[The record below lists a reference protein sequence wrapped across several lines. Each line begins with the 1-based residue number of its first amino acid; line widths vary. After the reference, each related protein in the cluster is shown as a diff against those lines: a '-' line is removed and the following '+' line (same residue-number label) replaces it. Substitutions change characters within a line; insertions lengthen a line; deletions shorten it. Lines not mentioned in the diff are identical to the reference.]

1 MSNAQK
7 LPDVIDE
14 SGKKHDLKLFT
25 RTWMD
30 YIELSRYLFAND
42 NAIYDVNEI
51 HPNNKF
57 YKPAKELAKQ
67 LGINWKNMTHED
79 SNRLMLA
86 LLEDT
91 YRAMEEVS
99 NQKNLVVAVK
109 LKIIKPDKA
118 NE

>member
-1 MSNAQK
+1 MNNEQK

-14 SGKKHDLKLFT
+14 SGEKHDLKLFT

-51 HPNNKF
+51 PSDHKF
-57 YKPAKELAKQ
+57 YKPAKKLAKQ
-67 LGINWKNMTHED
+67 LGISWKSMTHEE

>member
-1 MSNAQK
+1 MNNEQK

-14 SGKKHDLKLFT
+14 SGEKHDLKLFT

-51 HPNNKF
+51 PSDHKF
-57 YKPAKELAKQ
+57 YKPAKKLAKQ
-67 LGINWKNMTHED
+67 LGISWKSMTHEE

-99 NQKNLVVAVK
+99 NQKNLVVAVT
-109 LKIIKPDKA
+109 LKIIKPDKKD
-118 NE
+118 E

>member
-1 MSNAQK
+1 MNNEQK

-14 SGKKHDLKLFT
+14 SGEKHDLKLFT

-51 HPNNKF
+51 PSDHKF
-57 YKPAKELAKQ
+57 YKPAKKLAKQ
-67 LGINWKNMTHED
+67 LGIGWKNMTHEE

-99 NQKNLVVAVK
+99 NQKNLVVAVT
-109 LKIIKPDKA
+109 LKIIKPDK
-118 NE
+118 EDE